1 MLCRRHR
8 VSGRLD
14 GRRWNRCAESAHRD
28 VFQFMPGWK
37 LESTGEVRICRGEAL
52 VGWRSVGL
60 EGAMLEGFNHVSAA
74 RDGTLRRITGFQAG

>member
-1 MLCRRHR
+1 
-8 VSGRLD
+8 
-14 GRRWNRCAESAHRD
+14 
-28 VFQFMPGWK
+28 MPGWK

-60 EGAMLEGFNHVSAA
+60 EGAMLEGFNDVSAA